1 MGKWIPS
8 TEYINNKKEEL
19 KKEVKE
25 LKEKYG
31 RAPSLSVVLI
41 GNNKASQSYV
51 KRKEKFA
58 KEIGMNAETLKFES
72 ISEKNLL
79 KLIDKLN
86 KRDDVDGFIIQL
98 PLPKEININK
108 IIEAIS
114 PEKDVDGFHP
124 YNLGK
129 LFRGEDTLFPCTP
142 FGIVNFLK
150 FYKFELM
157 GKNAV
162 IVGRSNIVGKPLS
175 ILLLKE
181 NMTITITH
189 SKTKNLPGIT
199 SQADFLFAA
208 AGRPLMITKDYVKEG
223 AIVIDVGVNA
233 LDDEKIV
240 RKELSSLP
248 EKIKS
253 FEKRGYVLVGDVHPE
268 VVNKASYLTPVPK
281 GIGPIT
287 VLTLIENTIKAFKK
301 SLKA

>member
-8 TEYINNKKEEL
+8 TEYINSKKEEL
-19 KKEVKE
+19 KKEVIG

-41 GNNKASQSYV
+41 GDNKASQSYV

-58 KEIGMNAETLKFES
+58 KEIGMNAETLKFDYMN
-72 ISEKNLL
+72 EKELL
-79 KLIDKLN
+79 ELINKLN
-86 KRDDVDGFIIQL
+86 RRGDVDGFIIQL
-98 PLPKEININK
+98 PLPKDINVNN

-129 LFRGEDTLFPCTP
+129 LFRGEDALFPCTP
-142 FGIVNFLK
+142 SGIVNFLK
-150 FYKFELM
+150 FHKFELT

-162 IVGRSNIVGKPLS
+162 IVGRSNLVGKPLA

-189 SKTKNLPGIT
+189 SKTKNLQEIT

-223 AIVIDVGVNA
+223 AVVIDVGVNA
-233 LDDEKIV
+233 LDDEKII

-268 VVNKASYLTPVPK
+268 VINKASYLTPVPG

-301 SLKA
+301 LKA